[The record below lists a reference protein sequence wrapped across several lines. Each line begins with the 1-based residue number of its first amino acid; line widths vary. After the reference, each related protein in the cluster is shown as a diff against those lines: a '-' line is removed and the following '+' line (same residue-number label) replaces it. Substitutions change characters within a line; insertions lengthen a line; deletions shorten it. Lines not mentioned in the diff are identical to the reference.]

1 MEVLSKEEKN
11 IYNRQ
16 IILENIGIEGQQ
28 KLKNAKVLVI
38 GAGGLGCPVLRYIV
52 AAGVGEVGI
61 IDFDSISISNL
72 QRQILY
78 NFNDI
83 NKNKALVAKEKLSKV
98 NPYCKISAY
107 SDRLT
112 TQNAVQL
119 FLKYDLIVDCTD
131 NYETRFLVNDTCVLT
146 NRPFVYGSIYKFEGQ
161 VSVFNYQNG
170 PTYRCLF
177 KDYPSEESTTDC
189 NVAGVLGVLP
199 GIIGLY
205 QANEVLKIILG
216 IGKTLSGELFVYNG
230 LSNQHSKFIISKIE
244 FNDYSTIL
252 KNNQL
257 NEVNYK
263 GTCQL
268 KNVKD
273 EIDIEEFEEKYLR
286 GVIQIIDVR
295 NSFEEPVLV
304 NNSILSIPLP
314 EIDQNINQISEN
326 LEVVFLCMSGKRSL
340 SAVNIAREKYNIQN
354 VRSLK
359 GGITDELLE
368 VLEAYK

>member
-1 MEVLSKEEKN
+1 
-11 IYNRQ
+11 
-16 IILENIGIEGQQ
+16 
-28 KLKNAKVLVI
+28 
-38 GAGGLGCPVLRYIV
+38 
-52 AAGVGEVGI
+52 
-61 IDFDSISISNL
+61 
-72 QRQILY
+72 
-78 NFNDI
+78 
-83 NKNKALVAKEKLSKV
+83 
-98 NPYCKISAY
+98 
-107 SDRLT
+107 
-112 TQNAVQL
+112 
-119 FLKYDLIVDCTD
+119 
-131 NYETRFLVNDTCVLT
+131 
-146 NRPFVYGSIYKFEGQ
+146 VYGSIYKFEGQ